1 MQTFLPFD
9 SYIRSAEALDDS
21 RLHNQVNE
29 ALVIMASALRLRRVE
44 EDYVPVPV
52 GEKVGWENHPA
63 VKMWAGSVNCLA
75 LYTLECMT
83 ELCQRKHSSGSA
95 RATDSVRWL
104 RLQKLWKHARIA
116 GSDKDPAWIANE
128 ALFRSHQS
136 NLIRKLPEHYV
147 PLFPGVPN
155 DLPYVWPAGHP

>member
-1 MQTFLPFD
+1 MQTFLPFAD
-9 SYIRSAEALDDS
+9 YIKSAQALDDS

-63 VKMWAGSVNCLA
+63 VKMWAGSVKCLGFYV
-75 LYTLECMT
+75 LDCMY
-83 ELCQRKHSSGSA
+83 ELSKRRHRRGPHAS
-95 RATDSVRWL
+95 DPVRHE
-104 RLQKLWKHARIA
+104 RLVKLWRRSVEV